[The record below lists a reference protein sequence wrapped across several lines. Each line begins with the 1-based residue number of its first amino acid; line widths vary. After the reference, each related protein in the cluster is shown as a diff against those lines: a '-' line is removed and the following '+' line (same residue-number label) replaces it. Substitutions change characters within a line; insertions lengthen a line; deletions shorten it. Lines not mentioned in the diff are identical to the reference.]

1 MEPLIIDKT
10 GDTPNII
17 LDPANN
23 RFEISERSLPENANG
38 FYAPVFKWLTE
49 YLENPDDRIDFIF
62 NLEYFN
68 TASAKQIAKVLLFLE
83 KLSKKSEVKIIWRF
97 KKEDTD
103 MQASGSRYAKLLNVP
118 FQLEECE

>member
-1 MEPLIIDKT
+1 MESLIIEKT
-10 GDTPNII
+10 GDTPSIV

-49 YLENPDDRIDFIF
+49 YLETPDDKIDFVF

-68 TASAKQIAKVLLFLE
+68 TASAKQIAKILLFLE
-83 KLSKKSEVKIIWRF
+83 KLSKKSDVKIIWKF

-118 FQLEECE
+118 FQLQESD